1 ALRMRKRPFR
11 GYCAAGCGNPVFARR
26 PQTTFCSLTCSN
38 SRFRKHIE
46 RRPCLVC
53 GNIVPLAK
61 QTFCSQACHRKN
73 EFERRRKLL
82 ESGAYCGVYNC
93 NGYVRKY
100 LAYFFGEKCSQCGWN
115 ERHPKTGK
123 VPVEVEHIDG
133 DWRNNRV
140 ENLTLLCPNCHSLT
154 PTFRGL
160 NRGKGR
166 ATRLGGREHPLAKH
180 KRDASPRTDAN
191 SAA

>member
-1 ALRMRKRPFR
+1 MRKRPFR
-11 GYCAAGCGNPVFARR
+11 GYCAAGCGNPVFARDAA
-26 PQTTFCSLTCSN
+26 TKFCSIACSAR
-38 SRFRKHIE
+38 SRKQE
-46 RRPCLVC
+46 CLPCTIC
-53 GNIVPLAK
+53 GKTVAFAK
-61 QTFCSQACHRKN
+61 QRYCSQACHRKG
-73 EFERRRKLL
+73 EFERRRSLL

-93 NGYVRKY
+93 NGYIRKY
-100 LAYFFGEKCSQCGWN
+100 LANIFGERCSRCGWC

-154 PTFRGL
+154 PTYRGL

-166 ATRLGGREHPLAKH
+166 AQRLGGREHPLARRKG
-180 KRDASPRTDAN
+180 ATA
-191 SAA
+191 